1 MDEHRFTQVVQPSLV
16 PADLS
21 DSESD
26 EIESIEDVDIGK
38 ELRNRARRQHR
49 EMRDARAQ
57 AKSARKRGDDVAENR
72 HEKEAIMRENAVDQL
87 NERAAKII
95 FHHKNK
101 VCI

>member
-1 MDEHRFTQVVQPSLV
+1 MDESWFTQVVQPSPV

-21 DSESD
+21 DSDSD
-26 EIESIEDVDIGK
+26 EIEYIEDVDIGK
-38 ELRNRARRQHR
+38 ELRNRARRQYR

-57 AKSARKRGDDVAENR
+57 AKSAGRRGDDVAENR
-72 HEKEAIMRENAVDQL
+72 HEKEAIARKNAVDQL

-95 FHHKNK
+95 FHHNNK